1 LPAKRA
7 QSTGVLLYARAVWR
21 RLAACVVAFA
31 LPLWAAQVRAENG
44 PVPAPHLPP
53 QVTET
58 SGLALGV
65 QLPTGAGLVGVR
77 ADYLFQVPRSFLRF
91 GVSAG
96 VGALLCI
103 DGCHASALFGGIV
116 SWGHRHRIYFE
127 VASGT
132 FEGISVTVHGEHAG
146 SRALWGI
153 ASQVGYEYMSE
164 SGFFTSFGAGIALL
178 FEPAIYSVSERLGPA
193 ITLLHVGYKLW

>member
-1 LPAKRA
+1 M
-7 QSTGVLLYARAVWR
+7 WR
-21 RLAACVVAFA
+21 RLQLLGLAFV
-31 LPLWAAQVRAENG
+31 LPLWAAGVRADTE
-44 PVPAPHLPP
+44 PVPAPRLPP
-53 QVTET
+53 EVTET

-65 QLPTGAGLVGVR
+65 QLPTGAGLVGLR
-77 ADYLFQVPRSFLRF
+77 ADYLFQIPRTFLRF

-103 DGCHASALFGGIV
+103 HGCHASVLFGGLV
-116 SWGHRHRIYFE
+116 SWGHRHRIFLE
-127 VASGT
+127 LATGT
-132 FEGISVTVHGEHAG
+132 FEGMSVTVHGEHAG
-146 SRALWGI
+146 SRPLWGI

-164 SGFFTSFGAGIALL
+164 SGFFTSLGAGIAFL